1 MAQVVPTSSSHPP
14 TSTVTIAQWLYIWV
28 MQALGSAVLGGGI
41 NFAIA
46 TGMYRHNRHLV
57 WLWKVNHNT
66 LAGDAA
72 VTIFVQTIITWL
84 LDSAMVCNDVR
95 TRAYGIRPISMS
107 PKALNNKFLSWY
119 ISAEGMELLELHI
132 TLKARLKC
140 FVIGIIKAF
149 LLCIL
154 VFFIWWPITV
164 AILVGVGHS
173 IGAGQYQYNHWP
185 EPQIFKLI
193 LGFTLGLLVT
203 PVVVLLAL
211 AAKGRQY
218 TDSVAAQ
225 NSQHVRLTKEAETLT
240 TVI

>member
-1 MAQVVPTSSSHPP
+1 VRSQYTFVPLCSQNVRLFDH
-14 TSTVTIAQWLYIWV
+14 VCI
-28 MQALGSAVLGGGI
+28 G
-41 NFAIA
+41 
-46 TGMYRHNRHLV
+46 RHNRHLV

-95 TRAYGIRPISMS
+95 TRAYGVRPISMS
-107 PKALNNKFLSWY
+107 PKALNNKFLNWY
-119 ISAEGMELLELHI
+119 ISAEGMELLEPHI

-185 EPQIFKLI
+185 VCVSLVVPCTKHNTPGCLQQ
-193 LGFTLGLLVT
+193 LL
-203 PVVVLLAL
+203 L
-211 AAKGRQY
+211 
-218 TDSVAAQ
+218 
-225 NSQHVRLTKEAETLT
+225 
-240 TVI
+240 

>member
-1 MAQVVPTSSSHPP
+1 VSLCPLNVRLFNH
-14 TSTVTIAQWLYIWV
+14 VR
-28 MQALGSAVLGGGI
+28 
-41 NFAIA
+41 
-46 TGMYRHNRHLV
+46 TGRHNRHLV

-84 LDSAMVCNDVR
+84 LDSAMVCNDVK
-95 TRAYGIRPISMS
+95 TRAYGIRPISTS

-119 ISAEGMELLELHI
+119 ISAEGMELLEPHI

-185 EPQIFKLI
+185 VCVSLVVPSTKHNSPGCVHQ
-193 LGFTLGLLVT
+193 LLM
-203 PVVVLLAL
+203 
-211 AAKGRQY
+211 
-218 TDSVAAQ
+218 
-225 NSQHVRLTKEAETLT
+225 
-240 TVI
+240 